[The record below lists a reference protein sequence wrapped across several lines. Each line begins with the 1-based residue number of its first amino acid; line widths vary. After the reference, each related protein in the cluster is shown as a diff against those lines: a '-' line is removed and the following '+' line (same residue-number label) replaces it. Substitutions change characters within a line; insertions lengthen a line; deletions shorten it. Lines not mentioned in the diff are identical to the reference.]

1 LRHHLHLT
9 VSVSNHTLKIRWPDS
24 LCHYIMPIFMI
35 VLFVAMFYFCR
46 RGASRPMCRK
56 DSNGA
61 SSDSKN
67 SETAIDVLKKRYAKG
82 DITREEFEQV
92 KKDLQS

>member
-1 LRHHLHLT
+1 
-9 VSVSNHTLKIRWPDS
+9 
-24 LCHYIMPIFMI
+24 
-35 VLFVAMFYFCR
+35 
-46 RGASRPMCRK
+46 MCRK

>member
-1 LRHHLHLT
+1 MGPETFAWGGWWLF
-9 VSVSNHTLKIRWPDS
+9 P
-24 LCHYIMPIFMI
+24 IMPLFMI
-35 VLFVAMFYFCR
+35 VLFMAMVYFCR
-46 RGASRPMCRK
+46 GGASRHTSRN
-56 DSNGA
+56 DTDGS

-67 SETAIDVLKKRYAKG
+67 SETAIEVLKKRYAKG